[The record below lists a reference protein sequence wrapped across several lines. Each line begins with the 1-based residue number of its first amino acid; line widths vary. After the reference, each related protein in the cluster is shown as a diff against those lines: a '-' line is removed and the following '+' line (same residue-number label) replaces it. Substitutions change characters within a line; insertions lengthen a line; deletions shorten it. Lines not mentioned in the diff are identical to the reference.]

1 MPLSV
6 SAVSFPKDAVRDGV
20 PRSNTEPII
29 RLVAEAEDKERAKR
43 LIDDVRIRVCACL
56 DVD

>member
-6 SAVSFPKDAVRDGV
+6 SAVPFPKDAVRDAV

-29 RLVAEAEDKERAKR
+29 RLVAEAEDGKRARR
-43 LIDDVRIRVCACL
+43 LIDDVRIRVGTCL
-56 DVD
+56 DV